1 MGVSIKREDR
11 ELKGRIRALL
21 LCLLIPVLFLLLTGC
36 GKREEPVAASASET
50 SGAPSRETAFEPPV
64 VYHGKEIIDGAFN
77 AEGVTYPFKY
87 SDGFFD
93 VDPKYYQTHMATASQ
108 ALSYAASNPDARG
121 DYSVCADEVVSILE
135 QIGFSSV
142 YVSPSFTTKP
152 TSDSVGCVIAEKTVS
167 TGRGARRIL
176 SMTMKS
182 GSFEKEWALD
192 FIIGDD
198 GEARGAASSAERVID
213 EYLAAYLS
221 LHPDLIPSLDA
232 GEVDF
237 WLQGF
242 SRGGAVA
249 NLVAKRLI
257 DRYQAAGNGVYAYC
271 IEAPKAG
278 IKSAEDPTRDYSSI
292 HNVVNPNDPVPYLA
306 PAAMGFKRYGLDHY
320 LFSGYANSDDPIRD
334 ESGRAVSDN
343 ERFES
348 VTEKRLAL
356 TRKRLLA
363 LLGSEW
369 KADLFMPRGLTFWEL
384 DLATETVRYSERAGT
399 TPSFLETVFD
409 GICVLKNG
417 EPVTDRATYQTSGM
431 EAALARLVAFLM
443 TDLDPADL
451 PSTDVLQPI
460 AEGAF
465 ASCRDALSRCSFLND
480 RLKPSLNLH
489 GQVARDLSDALIL
502 RLREEAFVSELF
514 SDYPEGGVEK
524 ALDDLSV
531 VLYRVLY
538 ATEDVD
544 DLLTLVLNFADLSVN
559 HQYVL
564 TLAVLESYDS
574 WFDPAGTD

>member
-1 MGVSIKREDR
+1 MNARFC
-11 ELKGRIRALL
+11 RAIV
-21 LCLLIPVLFLLLTGC
+21 CLLVLFSFLILPGC
-36 GKREEPVAASASET
+36 KTKDGAVASSANTPTAVQAEETPFVPPVA
-50 SGAPSRETAFEPPV
+50 
-64 VYHGKEIIDGAFN
+64 YHGKEIIDGSFS
-77 AEGVTYPFKY
+77 AEGAIYSFKY
-87 SDGFFD
+87 SDGFFE
-93 VDPKYYQTHMATASQ
+93 VAPKYYQTHMATASQ
-108 ALSYAASNPDARG
+108 ALSYAASKPDDRG
-121 DYSVCADEVVSILE
+121 DYSVCANEVTSILE

-142 YVSPSFTTKP
+142 YVSPSFLTKP
-152 TSDSVGCVIAEKTVS
+152 TSESVGCVIAGKTVS
-167 TGRGARRIL
+167 TGRGARRVL
-176 SMTMKS
+176 SFTMKS
-182 GSFEKEWALD
+182 GSFGAEWALD
-192 FIIGDD
+192 FIIGET
-198 GEARGAASSAERVID
+198 GEARGAASSADRVVD
-213 EYLAAYLS
+213 EYLAAYLT
-221 LHPDLIPSLDA
+221 LHPDLNAALDA
-232 GEVDF
+232 GQVDF

-257 DRYQAAGNGVYAYC
+257 DRYQAAGNCVYAYC

-306 PAAMGFKRYGLDHY
+306 PSAMGFKRYGLDHY
-320 LFSGYANSDDPIRD
+320 LFSGYANSDDPILD

-348 VTEKRLAL
+348 ITEKRLAL

-369 KADLFMPRGLTFWEL
+369 KADLFMPRALTFWEL

-409 GICVLKNG
+409 GFCVLKNG
-417 EPVTDRATYQTSGM
+417 QPVTDRATYQTSGM
-431 EAALARLVAFLM
+431 EAALARMVAFLM

-451 PSTDVLQPI
+451 PSTEALQPI
-460 AEGAF
+460 VEGAF
-465 ASCRDALSRCSFLND
+465 DSCRDALSRYSFLND

-489 GQVARDLSDALIL
+489 GQVARDLTDALIL
-502 RLREEAFVSELF
+502 RLRDEDFVSELF

-531 VLYRVLY
+531 ILYRVLF

-574 WFDPAGTD
+574 WFEPTGSD